1 MMHAVISMAV
11 RGTRTAVLALAYGC
25 LVSLNPALA
34 QTNIRLA
41 HVNPNL
47 PFENPNQAMAV
58 VFKSILEN
66 ETQGQI
72 KVQVFPSGQLG
83 KERELLEAVKIGTI
97 QAVILAEGSTVNFFQ
112 PLEVLGIPYAFPD
125 LQTAWKVFDG
135 PFGQEL
141 KEEFRK
147 QTGIRI
153 LGSTAPGGFRHFA
166 ASKVL
171 KGIADL
177 KGKRIRTMDHPLHQ
191 AAVSALG
198 ASPTPI
204 PFAELYTAIKSG
216 VADGLELPFGAIL
229 NSKLDEVVKFVIADG
244 HVLNQELL
252 MVNDRWYTGLP
263 DGQRKAIDKAARDAQ
278 TASRGVTLITE
289 AVGPDELR
297 AKGVQIYFPS
307 PAERAEFRKI
317 AQPPTLEI
325 IRKRIDPKWVDGILK
340 AVAEAQAAN

>member
-1 MMHAVISMAV
+1 MRLFHSITHRSASA
-11 RGTRTAVLALAYGC
+11 AVLLLACLALGLA
-25 LVSLNPALA
+25 SPATA
-34 QTNIRLA
+34 QTTIRLA
-41 HVNPNL
+41 HVNPAL

-58 VFKSILEN
+58 VFGSVLET
-66 ETQGQI
+66 ESQGQI
-72 KVQVFPSGQLG
+72 KTQLFPSGQLG
-83 KERELLEAVKIGTI
+83 KERELLESVKIGTI
-97 QAVILAEGSTVNFFQ
+97 QAVILADGSTVNFFQ
-112 PLEVLGIPYAFPD
+112 PLEVLGIPYVFPD

-141 KEEFRK
+141 KEAFRQ

-166 ASKVL
+166 ASNPL
-171 KGIADL
+171 NSIGDL

-229 NSKLDEVVKFVIADG
+229 NSKLDEVVKFIIADG

-252 MVNDRWYTGLP
+252 MVNDSWYSALSSEN
-263 DGQRKAIDKAARDAQ
+263 KLAVNKAAADAQ
-278 TASRGVTLITE
+278 AASRGVTLITE
-289 AVGPDELR
+289 AVGPDQLR
-297 AKGVQIYFPS
+297 AKGVQIYFPTA
-307 PAERAEFRKI
+307 AERAEFRKI

-325 IRKRIDPKWVDGILK
+325 LRKRIDPKWVDGILK
-340 AVAEAQAAN
+340 AVAEANAEK

>member
-1 MMHAVISMAV
+1 MLNNIVSIAT
-11 RGTRTAVLALAYGC
+11 RGTRSALAVLAFAWLAS
-25 LVSLNPALA
+25 LSPVSA

-58 VFKSILEN
+58 VFKSVLEN
-66 ETQGQI
+66 ETNGQI

-97 QAVILAEGSTVNFFQ
+97 QAVILAEGSTVNFYQ
-112 PLEVLGIPYAFPD
+112 PLEVLGIPYVFPD

-141 KEEFRK
+141 KEGFRK

-153 LGSTAPGGFRHFA
+153 LASTAPGGFRHFA
-166 ASKVL
+166 ASKAL
-171 KGIADL
+171 NGISDL

-229 NSKLDEVVKFVIADG
+229 NSKLDEVVKFIIADG

-252 MVNDRWYTGLP
+252 MVNDRWYAGLSAE
-263 DGQRKAIDKAARDAQ
+263 QKKAVEKAARDAQ
-278 TASRGVTLITE
+278 STSRGVTLITE

-307 PAERAEFRKI
+307 AAERAEFRKI
-317 AQPPTLEI
+317 AQPPTLDI

-340 AVAEAQAAN
+340 AVAEAQASN

>member
-1 MMHAVISMAV
+1 MISLMITILG
-11 RGTRTAVLALAYGC
+11 RGACAAVLALGC
-25 LVSLNPALA
+25 LGFGLVSPASA
-34 QTNIRLA
+34 QVNIRLA
-41 HVNPNL
+41 HVNPAL
-47 PFENPNQAMAV
+47 SFENPNHAMAV
-58 VFKSILEN
+58 VFKSVLET
-66 ETQGQI
+66 ETQGQV
-72 KVQVFPSGQLG
+72 KAQLFPSGQLG

-112 PLEVLGIPYAFPD
+112 PLEVLGIPYLFPD
-125 LQTAWKVFDG
+125 LRTAWKVFDG
-135 PFGQEL
+135 QFGQEL
-141 KEEFRK
+141 KEAFRQ

-166 ASKVL
+166 ASKAL
-171 KGIADL
+171 KGISDL

-229 NSKLDEVVKFVIADG
+229 NSKLDEVVKFIIADG

-252 MVNDRWYTGLP
+252 MVNDRWYSGLSSEHK
-263 DGQRKAIDKAARDAQ
+263 KAVDKAAADSQ

-307 PAERAEFRKI
+307 AAERAEFRKM
-317 AQPPTLEI
+317 AQPPTLDI

-340 AVAEAQAAN
+340 AVAEAEAAK

>member
-1 MMHAVISMAV
+1 MRLFRTFSYQSASVAVLLLA
-11 RGTRTAVLALAYGC
+11 GLALA
-25 LVSLNPALA
+25 LASPATA
-34 QTNIRLA
+34 QTTIRLA
-41 HVNPNL
+41 HVNPAL

-58 VFKSILEN
+58 VFASALE
-66 ETQGQI
+66 TASKGQI

-83 KERELLEAVKIGTI
+83 KERELLESVKIGTV

-112 PLEVLGIPYAFPD
+112 PLEVLGIPYVFPD

-141 KEEFRK
+141 KEAFRQ

-166 ASKVL
+166 ASNPL
-171 KGIADL
+171 NGIGDL

-216 VADGLELPFGAIL
+216 VADGLELPYGAIL
-229 NSKLDEVVKFVIADG
+229 NSKLDEVVKFIIADG

-252 MVNDRWYTGLP
+252 MVNDRWYAGLS
-263 DGQRKAIDKAARDAQ
+263 DENKLAVNKAAADAQ

-289 AVGPDELR
+289 AVGPDQLR
-297 AKGVQIYFPS
+297 AKGVKIYIPTD
-307 PAERAEFRKI
+307 AERADFRKI
-317 AQPPTLEI
+317 AQPPTLAI
-325 IRKRIDPKWVDGILK
+325 LRKRIDPKWVDGILK
-340 AVAEAQAAN
+340 AVAEANVQK

>member
-1 MMHAVISMAV
+1 MRLFHSVTSRSARA
-11 RGTRTAVLALAYGC
+11 AVLSLACLALGLA
-25 LVSLNPALA
+25 SPATA
-34 QTNIRLA
+34 QTTIRLA
-41 HVNPNL
+41 HVNPAL

-58 VFKSILEN
+58 VFASVLET
-66 ETQGQI
+66 ESQGQI
-72 KVQVFPSGQLG
+72 KTQLFPSGQLG
-83 KERELLEAVKIGTI
+83 KERELLESVKIGTI

-112 PLEVLGIPYAFPD
+112 PLEVLGIPYVFPD

-141 KEEFRK
+141 KEAFRQ

-166 ASKVL
+166 ASKPL
-171 KGIADL
+171 NSMGDL

-252 MVNDRWYTGLP
+252 MVNDRWYSALSSENK
-263 DGQRKAIDKAARDAQ
+263 RAVNKAAADAQ
-278 TASRGVTLITE
+278 AASRGVTLITE
-289 AVGPDELR
+289 AVGPDQLR
-297 AKGVQIYFPS
+297 AKGVQIYFPTA
-307 PAERAEFRKI
+307 AERADFRKI

-325 IRKRIDPKWVDGILK
+325 LRKRIDSKWVDGILK
-340 AVAEAQAAN
+340 AVAEANVAK